1 MKQLLRRIKFYL
13 YRLFKPV
20 QRTPYTVRPLR
31 RETRI
36 NIGGQ
41 IFWRKQLVGK
51 SVVQLQKYFV
61 SKGLLLSTEELEE
74 VHAFINN
81 KIIK

>member
-1 MKQLLRRIKFYL
+1 MKQLLKRIKFYL
-13 YRLFKPV
+13 YRLFKPAKPKPCKI
-20 QRTPYTVRPLR
+20 TPLR
-31 RETRI
+31 RQTRI

-74 VHAFINN
+74 VYQFINN